1 MDRKSFALCRHISP
15 QRLPTNT
22 TTNRHAIHRWFNF
35 IAGFSPEFVAQQCPK
50 SECALLL
57 DPFAGCGTSL
67 VTAQHLG
74 HRAAGFEP
82 HPFFARITRAKTGAP
97 PTIEQLHEI
106 EKTLLE
112 GIQAPDKAFVLS
124 ESAAKF
130 LAKLFDEHTLHQLL
144 AARTALEEARLSKDD
159 LAFLLLSRVIDMC
172 SKAQTDG
179 IYKAPTTAK
188 KAEMPVNAIK
198 IVVEQIRN
206 DVIQT
211 GQVALLP
218 PAILHQATS
227 EDMSAIDSGSVDVVA
242 TSPPYLNNFDFA
254 EMTRM
259 YLYFWGICGS
269 WREITELVRAKLIVN
284 TTTALAGQRDIQS
297 RYREEI
303 CGELLSELDSIVK
316 ALATERK
323 VRAGKKEYDLL
334 VYPYFAQMTRVLL
347 EVQRCLA
354 AGGTAHIVVS
364 DAAFYG
370 IHVSTP
376 QFLASTM
383 SAMGLADVQC
393 VKLRD
398 RGHRWILDKRD
409 GSPTGLGEYHI
420 SARRKASVQW

>member
-1 MDRKSFALCRHISP
+1 M
-15 QRLPTNT
+15 
-22 TTNRHAIHRWFNF
+22 
-35 IAGFSPEFVAQQCPK
+35 
-50 SECALLL
+50 
-57 DPFAGCGTSL
+57 
-67 VTAQHLG
+67 
-74 HRAAGFEP
+74 
-82 HPFFARITRAKTGAP
+82 
-97 PTIEQLHEI
+97 
-106 EKTLLE
+106 E